1 MEPDSNLGVSQIVH
15 VFVLGSIIQ
24 RNQPEC
30 VSNSVVEVDKIFVV
44 NH

>member
-1 MEPDSNLGVSQIVH
+1 MEHDSNLEVSQIVH
-15 VFVLGSIIQ
+15 VFVFGSIIQ